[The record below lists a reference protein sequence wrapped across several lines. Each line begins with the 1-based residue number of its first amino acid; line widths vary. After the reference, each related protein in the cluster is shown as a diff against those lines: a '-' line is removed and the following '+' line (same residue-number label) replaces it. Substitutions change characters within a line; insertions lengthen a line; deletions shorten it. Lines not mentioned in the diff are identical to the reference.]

1 MEPLADDVLEAIVDE
16 GHKHGLWVMCH
27 IDRASDAIKLV
38 DYGADEIDHLI
49 AVGLAE
55 LPDEATYDRLFQLM
69 VDKGTWLT
77 PTIIL
82 ARTRDQIWPRRES
95 PRPVDGYF
103 LPHYRKAYEAGV
115 RMGCGCDSGAP
126 GVPWGPSL
134 HWELREY
141 VHGLGMS
148 PLEAIRCATQ
158 NNATIFGIDHKV
170 GTVKEGMLADILI
183 VDGDPAKKIE
193 NPRMSAWSSKRVRS
207 SWTRCSPRGAFAG
220 GAFPSSGEI

>member
-1 MEPLADDVLEAIVDE
+1 MARDGLPVYPATMEPLADDVLEAIVDE
-16 GHKHGLWVMCH
+16 GHKQGLWVMCH

-38 DYGADEIDHLI
+38 DFGADEIDHLI

-55 LPDEATYDRLFQLM
+55 LPDEPTYDRLFALM

-82 ARTRDQIWPRRES
+82 ARTRDQDMAEKGVPT
-95 PRPVDGYF
+95 PVDGYF
-103 LPHYRKAYEAGV
+103 IPHYRRAYEAGV

-126 GVPWGPSL
+126 RVPWGPSL

-148 PLEAIRCATQ
+148 PLEAIKCATQ
-158 NNATIFGIDHKV
+158 NNATIFGIDHRV
-170 GTVKEGMLADILI
+170 GTIKEGMLADILI
-183 VDGDPAKKIE
+183 AGGNPAEKIE
-193 NPRMSAWSSKRVRS
+193 DLQDVRMVVKEGSIVVDRMLS
-207 SWTRCSPRGAFAG
+207 
-220 GAFPSSGEI
+220 